1 MKSINQK
8 EYKKEKASFVNNHY
22 SIPKILSKKKNQN
35 KGTSIEKSTKS
46 TKTITKD
53 IIKEVN
59 RKNHSFPKINKN
71 IKEEI
76 IDKTKIG
83 KIKNNLEIKSHL
95 GRKRKRKRKS
105 ENTIGKHSKFSNDNL
120 RRKAKNFIID
130 YSLEFLNEKIKKIFK
145 GKLGEGIVIKK
156 LLPINGFTKSEN
168 TIQHFKEILNK
179 TLGDIFSTSTTTRF
193 TYYPSNHNIDL
204 IKRLLNE
211 RDRRKRLYFKKLF
224 NIKIFQF
231 LKRFSG
237 NDISEELKDFKKFRD
252 IKNKFKDEPEY
263 INEFESFL
271 INFENIIKSK
281 KGRKKEKTEKN

>member
-22 SIPKILSKKKNQN
+22 SIPKILSKKRNQN

-95 GRKRKRKRKS
+95 GRKRKRKS

-130 YSLEFLNEKIKKIFK
+130 YSLEFLNEKIKKIYK

-179 TLGDIFSTSTTTRF
+179 TLGDIFSTYITTRF

-231 LKRFSG
+231 LKRFNG
-237 NDISEELKDFKKFRD
+237 NDICEELKDFKKFRD